1 MTQIR
6 IDSTV
11 LAAVAVAQ
19 STDPDRYYLRG
30 VCFDGADTVATDGKI
45 LTHAPDSATRDDN
58 NEPIVYPVSKK
69 AITALRRRNSTHAV
83 FDGTTM
89 SVYSK
94 QGIPVYLEPCQAID
108 GTFPDWRRVI
118 PEVSDGATGQ
128 GAFASALLSRIALTA
143 KTLGEEK
150 TVSVKLTGDDEHTA
164 HLVRYRN
171 GQILP
176 TYSVIM
182 PTNAKR

>member
-1 MTQIR
+1 MTQIK
-6 IDSTV
+6 IDSTI
-11 LAAVAVAQ
+11 LAAVAIAQ
-19 STDPDRYYLRG
+19 STEPDRYYLRG

-58 NEPIVYPVSKK
+58 NEPIIYPVSKK
-69 AITALRRRNSTHAV
+69 ATTALRRRNSTYAI
-83 FDGTTM
+83 FDGTTL

-94 QGIPVYLEPCQAID
+94 QGIPVYSEPCQAID
-108 GTFPDWRRVI
+108 GTFPNWRRVI
-118 PEVSDGATGQ
+118 PDVSDGATGQ

-143 KTLGEEK
+143 KTLGGK
-150 TVSVKLTGDDEHTA
+150 AVSVKFTGDDDRAA